1 MVTEHWAGSW
11 SLPSSSSPAL
21 VSLSPSL
28 STNCSSIPYK
38 RQGTS
43 CRRARIS
50 LHGCR
55 SCTGCSGCPRR
66 EWRPRLLLAARR
78 PPRTNRSLP
87 GDRGR
92 FMKWGRWEGAEE
104 RQVERIGVSMPG
116 REGATTSLSLL
127 HSSPSSSSCG
137 GWLVVAASA
146 AELFIWRG
154 ARGLGSP
161 LHITRSHL
169 SQVSRVSQSGR
180 YQQWSCGRGCKNYT
194 AKDSML
200 PHREGSCLCQ
210 FWEFQKFWQNWHLLE
225 LKLKLLA
232 LKRISN
238 LVLCKLLFPH
248 RYIQHSQIH
257 ITIFSNIC

>member
-28 STNCSSIPYK
+28 STNRPSIPYK

-43 CRRARIS
+43 CLRARIS

-78 PPRTNRSLP
+78 PPHQQVPTWGQRPIHEVGAVGRS
-87 GDRGR
+87 GG
-92 FMKWGRWEGAEE
+92 G
-104 RQVERIGVSMPG
+104 QVERIGVSMPG

-169 SQVSRVSQSGR
+169 SQVSRVSQSDR
-180 YQQWSCGRGCKNYT
+180 YQQCGLVGGGAKTPCCHTEGGHAFANFGNSKNF
-194 AKDSML
+194 D
-200 PHREGSCLCQ
+200 
-210 FWEFQKFWQNWHLLE
+210 
-225 LKLKLLA
+225 
-232 LKRISN
+232 RIGT
-238 LVLCKLLFPH
+238 C
-248 RYIQHSQIH
+248 
-257 ITIFSNIC
+257 

>member
-1 MVTEHWAGSW
+1 
-11 SLPSSSSPAL
+11 
-21 VSLSPSL
+21 
-28 STNCSSIPYK
+28 
-38 RQGTS
+38 
-43 CRRARIS
+43 
-50 LHGCR
+50 
-55 SCTGCSGCPRR
+55 
-66 EWRPRLLLAARR
+66 
-78 PPRTNRSLP
+78 
-87 GDRGR
+87 
-92 FMKWGRWEGAEE
+92 MKWGRWEGAEE

-169 SQVSRVSQSGR
+169 RQVPRVSQSGR
-180 YQQWSCGRGCKNYT
+180 YQQGSCVRGCKNYT
-194 AKDSML
+194 AKAFML

-210 FWEFQKFWQNWHLLE
+210 FWEFQFFGQNWHLLE

-232 LKRISN
+232 LKRISH
-238 LVLCKLLFPH
+238 LVLCKPLCPDTYLHATTLTKTYTKFLK
-248 RYIQHSQIH
+248 YMLQL
-257 ITIFSNIC
+257 